1 MHKRHSLLD
10 TIIDLVTFISYLTK
24 HLHSNS
30 FAIEQEKLQHVRMRL
45 DNQIHQEKLR
55 LIKLHLLQE
64 KIKRQNPNDWFAKV
78 KLPNVDDW
86 KE

>member
-1 MHKRHSLLD
+1 MHKQHSLLD

-30 FAIEQEKLQHVRMRL
+30 FAIEQEKL
-45 DNQIHQEKLR
+45 R

-64 KIKRQNPNDWFAKV
+64 KIKKQNPNDWFAKV

>member
-1 MHKRHSLLD
+1 MHKQHFLLS

-24 HLHSNS
+24 YLHSNS
-30 FAIEQEKLQHVRMRL
+30 FAIEQEKLQQAQMRL
-45 DNQIHQEKLR
+45 DNQVHKEKLR

-64 KIKRQNPNDWFAKV
+64 KIKKQNPNDWFAKA

>member
-1 MHKRHSLLD
+1 MRKQHFLLY
-10 TIIDLVTFISYLTK
+10 TIIDLATFISYLTK

-30 FAIEQEKLQHVRMRL
+30 FAIEQEKLQLAQMRL
-45 DNQIHQEKLR
+45 DNQIHKEKLR

-64 KIKRQNPNDWFAKV
+64 KIKKQNPNDWFAKV
-78 KLPNVDDW
+78 KLPNINDW

>member
-1 MHKRHSLLD
+1 MHKQHSLLS

-30 FAIEQEKLQHVRMRL
+30 FAIEQEKLQQAQMRL
-45 DNQIHQEKLR
+45 DNQIHKEKLR

-64 KIKRQNPNDWFAKV
+64 KIKRQRETDTLFYV
-78 KLPNVDDW
+78 S
-86 KE
+86 

>member
-1 MHKRHSLLD
+1 MHKQHSLLD
-10 TIIDLVTFISYLTK
+10 TIIDLVAFISYLTK

-30 FAIEQEKLQHVRMRL
+30 FAIEQEKLQQAQMRL

-55 LIKLHLLQE
+55 LIKLHLLQA
-64 KIKRQNPNDWFAKV
+64 KIKRQNPNDWFANV
-78 KLPNVDDW
+78 KLPNVSDW

>member
-1 MHKRHSLLD
+1 MYKQHFLLYP
-10 TIIDLVTFISYLTK
+10 IIDLVTFVSYVTK

-30 FAIEQEKLQHVRMRL
+30 FAIEQEKLPQAQMRL
-45 DNQIHQEKLR
+45 DNQIHKEKLR

-64 KIKRQNPNDWFAKV
+64 KIKKQNPNDWFAKV
-78 KLPNVDDW
+78 KLINVDDW